1 MASIDFDIGSGI
13 QRRTGR
19 NAFKKS
25 GPNGKGTETEP
36 LIASESESSKK
47 TSKTLMWALII
58 FCTVSCL
65 VVSGLLIWQLSKT
78 SGDGDDLIDDDD
90 SSSISDSSTSNT
102 TFVEDDDDS
111 SSSSDTTSAAI
122 TSTILAITTAAP
134 GTPAPASEPSG
145 LLPIPIELSFLC
157 NVRFQN
163 GTCRAVFGYDN
174 PSDAFVTIPV
184 GANNFIEPGPPNR
197 GQREVFKPGFHFG
210 GATFLWNCNIHVQ
223 ARWTLR
229 SGVQG
234 DASVAIA
241 PNASVTCPPVP
252 ISSGGGGGGLKRR
265 KII

>member
-1 MASIDFDIGSGI
+1 MTSIDFDIGSGI

-25 GPNGKGTETEP
+25 GPNGKGIETEP
-36 LIASESESSKK
+36 LLQGTEPEPVTSKK
-47 TSKTLMWALII
+47 RNNTWLYCVIVVCSILCLI
-58 FCTVSCL
+58 
-65 VVSGLLIWQLSKT
+65 VSGLLIWQLTKT
-78 SGDGDDLIDDDD
+78 SGGTDDLIDDDD
-90 SSSISDSSTSNT
+90 LSSISDDASSIS
-102 TFVEDDDDS
+102 DDTS
-111 SSSSDTTSAAI
+111 SSITAI
-122 TSTILAITTAAP
+122 TSTILAVTTAAP
-134 GTPAPASEPSG
+134 GTPAPANEPSG
-145 LLPIPIELSFLC
+145 SLLTPIELTFLC

-174 PSDAFVTIPV
+174 PSDALVTIPV

-197 GQREVFKPGFHFG
+197 GQRETFKDGFHFG
-210 GATFLWNCNIHVQ
+210 GATFLWNCNVHVQ

-241 PNASVTCPPVP
+241 PNASVECPPVP
-252 ISSGGGGGGLKRR
+252 IPSGGSGGAGGLKRR